1 MMGLSLDWES
11 NFIVFI
17 VVCRFF
23 SNIKNKYT
31 TNLKSVK
38 QVLYLCNMKKKIV
51 VDPDKVIKVE
61 PRKVKTPTPMFVG
74 FMYGWFSLYLILK
87 LLGKI

>member
-1 MMGLSLDWES
+1 M
-11 NFIVFI
+11 N
-17 VVCRFF
+17 
-23 SNIKNKYT
+23 
-31 TNLKSVK
+31 
-38 QVLYLCNMKKKIV
+38 KKIE
-51 VDPDKVIKVE
+51 VDTNKIIKTK

>member
-1 MMGLSLDWES
+1 M
-11 NFIVFI
+11 N
-17 VVCRFF
+17 
-23 SNIKNKYT
+23 
-31 TNLKSVK
+31 
-38 QVLYLCNMKKKIV
+38 KKIE
-51 VDPDKVIKVE
+51 VDSDKVIKVE